1 MCGFLVHDNAA
12 ACLPYWKKV
21 IISLSIKTMP
31 TSLRGGTVG
40 KETLHSEPAKRI
52 LNDQNKLKSVSTGK
66 APLKGIEYTGKR

>member
-1 MCGFLVHDNAA
+1 
-12 ACLPYWKKV
+12 
-21 IISLSIKTMP
+21 MP

-40 KETLHSEPAKRI
+40 REKNIHSEPAKRI